1 MTLNFYLEYLVVVG
15 RIEMSYFTIKDESI
29 AEFKEKKSIFIGHG
43 KRVESED
50 EAKEFIQTVKNKH
63 KQARHN
69 VYAYIIGENRGIQ
82 RYSDDGEPQG
92 TGGIP
97 MLEVLKKSDITDVA
111 VVVTRYFGGILLGTG
126 GLARAY
132 SKGASLAIKEA
143 GVVEKV
149 EGISIEILIEYDLLG
164 KLQHAC
170 AKENFYIENV
180 EYTDKVRV
188 KILCQFSNLEKL
200 RSEITQVTSGKALF
214 YEEDPKMY
222 FKLEHR
228 LYDSEIIN
236 SIL

>member
-1 MTLNFYLEYLVVVG
+1 
-15 RIEMSYFTIKDESI
+15 MSYFTIKDESI
-29 AEFKEKKSIFIGHG
+29 AEFKEKKSIFIGHV

-50 EAKEFIQTVKNKH
+50 EAKEFVNYVKNKH

-69 VYAYIIGENRGIQ
+69 VYAYIIGENREVQ
-82 RYSDDGEPQG
+82 RYSDDGEPKG

-132 SKGASLAIKEA
+132 SKGASLAIKEG

-149 EGISIEILIEYDLLG
+149 NGCLLEILIEYDLLG
-164 KLQHAC
+164 KLQHIC
-170 AKENFYIENV
+170 DQENFHIENI
-180 EYTDKVRV
+180 EYTDKV
-188 KILCQFSNLEKL
+188 KIQILCESSNLEKL
-200 RSEITQVTSGKALF
+200 KSQMTEVTSGKAIF
-214 YEEDPKMY
+214 SEAEMKMY

-228 LYDSEIIN
+228 LYDSKIIN
-236 SIL
+236 SNI

>member
-1 MTLNFYLEYLVVVG
+1 
-15 RIEMSYFTIKDESI
+15 MSYFTIKDESI
-29 AEFKEKKSIFIGHG
+29 VEFKEKKSIFIGHG

-50 EAKEFIQTVKNKH
+50 EAKEFVQKIKNKH

-69 VYAYIIGENRGIQ
+69 VYAYIIGENREVQ

-97 MLEVLKKSDITDVA
+97 MLEVLKKSNITDVV

-143 GVVEKV
+143 GIVEKV
-149 EGISIEILIEYDLLG
+149 KGILIYIVIEYDLLG
-164 KLQHAC
+164 KLQHIC
-170 AKENFYIENV
+170 AKDNFYIEHV
-180 EYTDKVRV
+180 DYTDKV
-188 KILCQFSNLEKL
+188 KIKIICEFSNLDKL
-200 RSEITQVTSGKALF
+200 VEQVTEVTSGKALF
-214 YEEDPKMY
+214 EEDIAKMY

-236 SIL
+236 SII

>member
-1 MTLNFYLEYLVVVG
+1 
-15 RIEMSYFTIKDESI
+15 MSYFTIKDESI
-29 AEFKEKKSIFIGHG
+29 VEFKEKKSIFIGHG

-50 EAKEFIQTVKNKH
+50 EAKEFVQKIKNKH

-69 VYAYIIGENRGIQ
+69 VYAYIIGENREVQ

-97 MLEVLKKSDITDVA
+97 MLEVLKKSNITDVV

-149 EGISIEILIEYDLLG
+149 KGILIYIVIEYDLLG
-164 KLQHAC
+164 KLQHIC
-170 AKENFYIENV
+170 AKDNFYIEHV
-180 EYTDKVRV
+180 DYTDKV
-188 KILCQFSNLEKL
+188 KIKIICEFSNLDKL
-200 RSEITQVTSGKALF
+200 VEQVTEVTSGKALF
-214 YEEDPKMY
+214 EEDIAKMY

-236 SIL
+236 SII